1 MIYQSVHECT
11 PVFFWEVSKGSND
24 FEGLKPRGF
33 SCKSLKASELIMQD
47 MVIANILSTSMRCS
61 MFVQPIRFH
70 LVPII
75 PTIYVSTSSG
85 GITHLGGK

>member
-1 MIYQSVHECT
+1 MSV
-11 PVFFWEVSKGSND
+11 PQFFFWEVSKGSNE

-70 LVPII
+70 LVPTI